1 MELTSL
7 SAADTFHSS
16 NPIGHPLISDSYDRS
31 PERSHKRIHVALP
44 LRITYWDHENR
55 PCQDRACTYD
65 ISTSGARITGLREVK
80 QAGEII
86 VVERGRNRAFCRVVW
101 VGNSDSRLHG
111 QVGIQSVE
119 SERLMWETE
128 LRDLE
133 EAYDRIPRQG
143 ILFRNF
149 AADIGGRDRRLHPR
163 VPVEGQAQLL
173 RADAPLEPP
182 KSSLVDLSEFGCLV
196 STNDL
201 PARGTDLK
209 LVLNVGSYD
218 FSLKGQVRHA
228 GLDSGL
234 GIEFREIRKGDRQ
247 ALRFLLLKLAEQE
260 LEQSFQ
266 LELVT

>member
-1 MELTSL
+1 M
-7 SAADTFHSS
+7 
-16 NPIGHPLISDSYDRS
+16 ISDSYNQP

-44 LRITYWDHENR
+44 LRITYWDQDNK

-65 ISTSGARITGLREVK
+65 ISTSGARITGLRDVK

-86 VVERGRNRAFCRVVW
+86 VVERGRNKAFCRVVW
-101 VGNSDSRLHG
+101 VGKSDSRLYG

-133 EAYDRIPRQG
+133 EVYDQIPRQG
-143 ILFRNF
+143 ILLRNF
-149 AADIGGRDRRLHPR
+149 AADTPERERRRHPR

-173 RADAPLEPP
+173 RPGVTGEPP
-182 KSSLVDLSEFGCLV
+182 KNSLVDLSEFGCLV

-218 FSLKGQVRHA
+218 LSLKGQVRHA

-247 ALRFLLLKLAEQE
+247 ALRYLLLKLAEQE
-260 LEQSFQ
+260 LEQSFE
-266 LELVT
+266 LEIVT